1 MSTFDQGQSLA
12 QLGEHFRRLRL
23 ARNIPQETLAAE
35 SGLGLST
42 VKRLE
47 NGRGC
52 NLSAMLQLLAALGYA
67 DRLEQFFAQLAVE
80 AARESDDSMGDR
92 RRASAPRKATEESTV
107 D

>member
-1 MSTFDQGQSLA
+1 MA

-23 ARNIPQETLAAE
+23 ARNIPQETLAVE

-52 NLSAMLQLLAALGYA
+52 NLSAMLQLLAALGYSG
-67 DRLEQFFAQLAVE
+67 RLEQFLAHLASE
-80 AARESDDSMGDR
+80 ATQQSDDIMTDR
-92 RRASAPRKATEESTV
+92 RRASAPRKSIEETPV